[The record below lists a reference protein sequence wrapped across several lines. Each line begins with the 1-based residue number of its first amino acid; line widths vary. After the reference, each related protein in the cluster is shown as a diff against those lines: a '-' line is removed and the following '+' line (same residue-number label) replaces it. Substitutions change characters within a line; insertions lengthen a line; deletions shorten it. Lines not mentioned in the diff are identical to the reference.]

1 MKNTRITITV
11 SEDLADMREKLSA
24 DLGIKMTYNQVLDYL
39 IHFYS
44 TRAQQPDVPRTQWRR
59 AQ

>member
-1 MKNTRITITV
+1 MNKRITMTV
-11 SEDLADMREKLSA
+11 SDDLADIREKLSA
-24 DLGIKMTYNQVLDYL
+24 DLGIKMSYNQVIDYL

>member
-1 MKNTRITITV
+1 MKNKRITITV
-11 SEDLADMREKLSA
+11 SEDLADMSEKLSA
-24 DLGIKMTYNQVLDYL
+24 DLGIKMTYNQVIDYL

>member
-1 MKNTRITITV
+1 METKRITLPV
-11 SEDLADMREKLSA
+11 SEELAEIREKLSA
-24 DLGIKMTYNQVLDYL
+24 DLGIKMSYNQVIDYL
-39 IHFYS
+39 VHFYS

>member
-1 MKNTRITITV
+1 MNKRITITV

-44 TRAQQPDVPRTQWRR
+44 TRAQQPDVPRTQWRG

>member
-1 MKNTRITITV
+1 MNKRITLPV
-11 SEDLADMREKLSA
+11 SDNLADIREKLSA

-44 TRAQQPDVPRTQWRR
+44 TRAQQPDAPRTQWRR